1 MRYLELPQLAALNTI
16 LSRIEAD
23 DGSRISGRAE
33 AFSAKAAGADRK
45 LWRHLE
51 ERFEE
56 QLAAVSAANGAD
68 GNNNNGNGVYGGVPS
83 SPPGPGFTS
92 SSAMSHAVVSGV
104 PLKHLYYLIA
114 TMNLVF
120 PDYDFRYTCLVISQI
135 VAMSIQSISSE

>member
-1 MRYLELPQLAALNTI
+1 MRYLELPQLATLNTI

-33 AFSAKAAGADRK
+33 AFSAKSAGADRK

-51 ERFEE
+51 ERFEDV
-56 QLAAVSAANGAD
+56 LAQTMQ
-68 GNNNNGNGVYGGVPS
+68 NNGNNGGHSNVPS

-120 PDYDFRYTCLVISQI
+120 PDYDFRYIPVQ
-135 VAMSIQSISSE
+135 

>member
-1 MRYLELPQLAALNTI
+1 MRYLELPQLATLNTI

-51 ERFEE
+51 GRFGE
-56 QLAAVSAANGAD
+56 QLVGGSGPEILD
-68 GNNNNGNGVYGGVPS
+68 NNQYNNVPS
-83 SPPGPGFTS
+83 SPPGPGIIPSTT
-92 SSAMSHAVVSGV
+92 MSHVVVGGV

-114 TMNLVF
+114 TMNMVF
-120 PDYDFRYTCLVISQI
+120 PDYDFRYIIFNGDNYDL
-135 VAMSIQSISSE
+135 